1 MRFSIYNDART
12 ADLSSVVIRESSVLS
27 LLTHRGCV
35 ILVLLTFYIV
45 APIYYVIAE
54 YICGVSDDQ
63 TLSTGINNIYKH
75 AGVHNTFHQAKI
87 QFKVL
92 LLHSVSALTKFQAYV
107 IVHTA
112 IRNCLTVSMGR
123 VLISVVMFQTPV
135 FAVNAIFAFLHRR
148 KSNFLMSSQYTVVW
162 YRKSSYFICMTFQEF
177 KEHQICRC
185 SVYGSFLCFISN
197 F

>member
-12 ADLSSVVIRESSVLS
+12 ADLSSVIIRESSVLS

-35 ILVLLTFYIV
+35 NLVLLTFYIV

-107 IVHTA
+107 LVHTA
-112 IRNCLTVSMGR
+112 IRNCLTVSMVPQSTYFCCKGAFSVCAEKVFFR
-123 VLISVVMFQTPV
+123 TQSVVQFSVCGTDRCLTMLFCESCR
-135 FAVNAIFAFLHRR
+135 N
-148 KSNFLMSSQYTVVW
+148 NF
-162 YRKSSYFICMTFQEF
+162 I
-177 KEHQICRC
+177 
-185 SVYGSFLCFISN
+185 
-197 F
+197 